1 LRQRVRLGY
10 GQDVLDSSDDSPVH
24 SADTEP
30 AGDRL
35 ELLHALTA
43 AAPGW
48 ALLKGAD
55 AALSGTGDI
64 DALAPQESWPVVAAA
79 FTAWAEGTGRG
90 PVVACEHV
98 PGSLVLAAVEP
109 GSPPTLVQLDL
120 LAWRRRR
127 GIELLDAERLGPDA
141 ELDGRGFRRLR
152 TGAEG
157 VARLLLDEFGP
168 WGTARHEDGS
178 RELAELVQVDPAGAT
193 RTAARLGPEV
203 ERAVGEVAEGR
214 WPRGPLLRLELRGF
228 RRALARPRATLGRR
242 RAARSARSCPLLQ
255 ALRNERTIEGDVQQW
270 LAAVARSHTRVR
282 L

>member
-1 LRQRVRLGY
+1 M
-10 GQDVLDSSDDSPVH
+10 H

-35 ELLHALTA
+35 ELLRALTA

-48 ALLKGAD
+48 ALLKGAE

-79 FTAWAEGTGRG
+79 FTAWAEDTGRG

-109 GSPPTLVQLDL
+109 ASPPTLVQLDL
-120 LAWRRRR
+120 LAWRQRR
-127 GIELLDAERLGPDA
+127 GIELLAAERLDPDA
-141 ELDGRGFRRLR
+141 ELDARGFRRLG
-152 TGAEG
+152 TGAEA

-168 WGTARHEDGS
+168 WGGVRHEDGS
-178 RELAELVQVDPAGAT
+178 REVGGLVRADPAGAA
-193 RTAARLGPEV
+193 RTAARLGPDV
-203 ERAVGEVAEGR
+203 ERAVGEVAGGR
-214 WPRGPLLRLELRGF
+214 WPRGPLLRLEVRGLGH
-228 RRALARPRATLGRR
+228 ALASPRATLGRR
-242 RAARSARSCPLLQ
+242 RAARSARACPLLQ
-255 ALRNERTIEGDVQQW
+255 ALRNERTIEGDVQHW
-270 LAAVARSHTRVR
+270 LAAVARSHARVP